1 MNELG
6 LPHFAEDPKYFQ
18 GRQEIAEQIAPEVE
32 AKIAERGKREL
43 FDALGRLRV
52 VGGMVLTTAEL
63 FEDPHVR
70 AREFFVTMEHPTAGT
85 LEYPGAPFKMSGTPW
100 DMRRPAPLLSQH
112 TAEVLAGVG
121 ITTSDLAILTAAGVI

>member
-6 LPHFAEDPKYFQ
+6 LPQFAEDPKYFQ
-18 GRQEIAEQIAPEVE
+18 GRQEIAEEIAPEVE
-32 AKIAERGKREL
+32 AKIAQRGKREL
-43 FDALGRLRV
+43 FEALGRMRV

-70 AREFFVTMEHPTAGT
+70 AREFFVKLEHPTAGT
-85 LEYPGAPFKMSGTPW
+85 LAYPGAPFKMSATPW
-100 DMRRPAPLLSQH
+100 ELRRPAPLLSQH

-121 ITTSDLAILTAAGVI
+121 IEEDDLVILTAAGVI